1 VYDGRARRNQLVG
14 EGAAAQALLDRCVVD
29 LLVCTGELTRA
40 HGLLSG
46 VRKDNGMLKVARA
59 RFQAAAGDCETAR
72 RTAEAGARDPATTAR
87 DRVDLL
93 VVEARCSLRLG
104 RADEARDAFGLAH
117 AIIER
122 LGMID
127 AYAYVPPDDLAVLLD
142 LLGVELAPDVV
153 DALARVQ
160 APAVCDGNLVLL
172 TPREL
177 EVLRQ
182 TAEHESVAAIAEA
195 LSVSVN
201 TVKKQR
207 VSLYSKL
214 GVNDTHAA
222 VLRAQRLG
230 LL

>member
-1 VYDGRARRNQLVG
+1 
-14 EGAAAQALLDRCVVD
+14 
-29 LLVCTGELTRA
+29 
-40 HGLLSG
+40 
-46 VRKDNGMLKVARA
+46 
-59 RFQAAAGDCETAR
+59 
-72 RTAEAGARDPATTAR
+72 
-87 DRVDLL
+87 
-93 VVEARCSLRLG
+93 
-104 RADEARDAFGLAH
+104 
-117 AIIER
+117 
-122 LGMID
+122 
-127 AYAYVPPDDLAVLLD
+127 
-142 LLGVELAPDVV
+142 LGVELAPDVV

-160 APAVCDGNLVLL
+160 ALAVCDGNLVLL